1 MAKET
6 STRRSKELMKLSHEH
21 HHALVFCT
29 RLKKAQK
36 VDLKTLQLFVEDFR
50 QNYLS
55 IHFENEEK
63 LFLPLMPESEIKN
76 QFIAEHQQI
85 HQLVQLLLTLKES
98 DNELAIKL
106 SELILSHVRFEEK
119 IMFPYLEK
127 TLQPNELATIG
138 IALSEIEITAH
149 KFTPEFWKNENEQ
162 TN

>member
-6 STRRSKELMKLSHEH
+6 GARRSQDLVKLSHEH

-29 RLKKAQK
+29 RLKKAQR
-36 VDLKTLQLFVEDFR
+36 VDIKTLQLFVDDFR
-50 QNYLS
+50 KNYLMV
-55 IHFENEEK
+55 HFENEEK
-63 LFLPLMPESEIKN
+63 LFLPLMPDTEIKR

-85 HQLVQLLLTLKES
+85 KQLVQLLLILKEN
-98 DNELAIKL
+98 DNELTLKL

-149 KFTPEFWKNENEQ
+149 KFTPEFWKNEN
-162 TN
+162 

>member
-6 STRRSKELMKLSHEH
+6 GARRSKDLVKLSHEH

-29 RLKKAQK
+29 RLKKVQR
-36 VDLKTLQLFVEDFR
+36 VDLKTLQLFVDDFR
-50 QNYLS
+50 KNYLLV
-55 IHFENEEK
+55 HFENEEK
-63 LFLPLMPESEIKN
+63 LFLPLMPDTEIKR
-76 QFIAEHQQI
+76 QFIAEHKQI
-85 HQLVQLLLTLKES
+85 KQLVQLLLALKEN

-149 KFTPEFWKNENEQ
+149 KFTPEFWKNEN
-162 TN
+162 